1 MQRDRDFMAIS
12 TRNFIVNNERV
23 YFSSNITKFSDAG
36 YRYETALII
45 TDQALYNY
53 YHNAIKRRT
62 PLNLV
67 EALTISTKS
76 SEFVVHIFQEN
87 DYRFHIQDLR
97 NDVVEVLL
105 ELLCNVKRYVKEVKI
120 YEIDLLNLNAVTTDR
135 ARAAQKIKVHPKEE
149 HARFW
154 NPQTWELRARESQDR
169 RQQVRRRTTLI
180 FSNVGKSNTQQDI
193 CLDDFELLKVLGKG
207 AFGKVVLA
215 QKKDTGKYYAIKIL
229 KKAQI
234 ISENMFQKTLAEKTI
249 LQQNRH
255 PFLVRLEYAFQTET
269 KLYFVLDFMIGGEL
283 FNHLRREGRF
293 PEARAKF
300 YAVCITLGMGFL
312 HDNNYIYR
320 DLKLENV
327 LLDEKGYAVLTDFGF
342 AKVLAHD
349 QKTRTFCGTPDYVAP
364 EILTETGHDRMVD
377 WWALGVLIFEMVCG
391 QTPFFNQNRE
401 VMYQNIRHQEVALAR
416 LSHVS
421 DQCKDLIMRLLN
433 KNAVARLGQLGDY
446 REILAHPWFSDINI
460 QQVLE
465 RRYQAPFLPD
475 THSLEKNFEQAFLN
489 QNVRDSIEYASAHE
503 STRLR
508 SYEKDFELLNFN
520 KDSIN
525 K

>member
-1 MQRDRDFMAIS
+1 
-12 TRNFIVNNERV
+12 
-23 YFSSNITKFSDAG
+23 
-36 YRYETALII
+36 
-45 TDQALYNY
+45 
-53 YHNAIKRRT
+53 
-62 PLNLV
+62 
-67 EALTISTKS
+67 
-76 SEFVVHIFQEN
+76 
-87 DYRFHIQDLR
+87 
-97 NDVVEVLL
+97 
-105 ELLCNVKRYVKEVKI
+105 
-120 YEIDLLNLNAVTTDR
+120 
-135 ARAAQKIKVHPKEE
+135 
-149 HARFW
+149 
-154 NPQTWELRARESQDR
+154 
-169 RQQVRRRTTLI
+169 
-180 FSNVGKSNTQQDI
+180 
-193 CLDDFELLKVLGKG
+193 
-207 AFGKVVLA
+207 VVLA

-269 KLYFVLDFMIGGEL
+269 KLYFVLEFMVGGEL
-283 FNHLRREGRF
+283 FNHLRREIRF

-300 YAVCITLGMGFL
+300 YAVCIVLGMGFL

-364 EILTETGHDRMVD
+364 EILTESGHDRMVD

-401 VMYQNIRHQEVALAR
+401 IMYQNIRHQEVNFASLR
-416 LSHVS
+416 HVS
-421 DQCKDLIMRLLN
+421 DQCKDLVIRLLN
-433 KNAVARLGQLGDY
+433 KNSISRLGQLGDY

-489 QNVRDSIEYASAHE
+489 ENVRDSIENGTEHDSR
-503 STRLR
+503 RLR